1 VTINS
6 DFLILSAIKDLPPD
20 LGRDTTYHFKDEKA
34 WTLLKILSPYVQ
46 QPEISLLAM
55 KSADSD
61 SKPNPNP
68 PDSRVTLETII
79 SVGVVGW
86 LVIGMVLMGLG
97 VW

>member
-1 VTINS
+1 MDLAENS
-6 DFLILSAIKDLPPD
+6 TSLRSAT
-20 LGRDTTYHFKDEKA
+20 R
-34 WTLLKILSPYVQ
+34 
-46 QPEISLLAM
+46 EISLLVM

-68 PDSRVTLETII
+68 SDSRITLETII

-86 LVIGMVLMGLG
+86 LVIGIVLMGIG